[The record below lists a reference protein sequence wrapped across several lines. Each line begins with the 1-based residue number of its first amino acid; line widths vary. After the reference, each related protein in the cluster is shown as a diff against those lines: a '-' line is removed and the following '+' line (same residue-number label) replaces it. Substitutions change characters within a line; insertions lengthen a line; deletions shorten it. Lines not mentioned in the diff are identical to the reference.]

1 MSEAPPDTPAAP
13 LRPLSTPDHGLEVIT
28 SVGAWE
34 RVLDVVAAGTGPIA
48 VDVERASGFRYSQR
62 AYLVQIYRRGGTNFL
77 VDPLEVSDLSG
88 FTTRFGDQEWVLHA
102 ARQDLA
108 SLREVGMSPTRLFDT
123 ELGARL
129 AGLSRVGLQGS
140 VEDLLGVQLAKE
152 HSAADWSTRP
162 LPEGWLNYAALDVE
176 LLPDL
181 RDAVSRTLDEAGKS
195 DFAREEFDAIL
206 HEAPAAAR
214 AEPWRRLSGLHQVR
228 GARGLAIARE
238 LWSAREEFA
247 KAQDVAPGRLLP
259 DRSIVHAAMER
270 PSSQSELVGL
280 KNFHGRASRSEATR
294 WWAAIQRGMR
304 TEELPALRGS
314 HDTVPPP
321 RAWAE
326 KAPEAHRRYVLAR
339 DLIQRS
345 GDRINIPAENI
356 LTPDYLR
363 RICYSPHD
371 PGHPSAIDGQ
381 LEQLGAR
388 RWQRDLVV
396 PLLVEAFSQAAT
408 LDDLAQAG

>member
-1 MSEAPPDTPAAP
+1 MNESHPEPPESS
-13 LRPLSTPDHGLEVIT
+13 LRRLASPDHGLKVIK
-28 SVGAWE
+28 SEDAWKK
-34 RVLDVVAAGTGPIA
+34 VLDVIEAGSGPIA
-48 VDVERASGFRYSQR
+48 LDVERASGFRYSQR

-77 VDPLEVSDLSG
+77 VDPLHLPDLSG

-129 AGLSRVGLQGS
+129 AGLPRVGLQGS

-162 LPEGWLNYAALDVE
+162 LPESWLNYAALDVE
-176 LLPDL
+176 VLPDL
-181 RDAVSRTLDEAGKS
+181 RDAIWRTLEQAGKI
-195 DFAREEFDAIL
+195 DFATEEFNAII
-206 HEAPAAAR
+206 HEPPSAAR

-238 LWSAREEFA
+238 LWLAREEFA
-247 KAQDVAPGRLLP
+247 KAQDVSPGRLLP

-270 PSSQSELVGL
+270 PSSQAELVGL
-280 KNFHGRASRSEATR
+280 KNFHGRASRSEAPR
-294 WWAAIQRGMR
+294 WWAAIREGMA
-304 TEELPALRGS
+304 TQELPALRGS
-314 HDTVPPP
+314 GDTLPPP
-321 RAWAE
+321 RAWLD

-339 DLIQRS
+339 DLIQRA
-345 GDRINIPAENI
+345 GERITIPAENI
-356 LTPDYLR
+356 LTPEYLR
-363 RICYSPHD
+363 RICYAPHD
-371 PGHPSAIDGQ
+371 PSHPSAIDGQ

-396 PLLVEAFSQAAT
+396 PLLVEAFRQAAT
-408 LDDLAQAG
+408 IDEVAATH

>member
-1 MSEAPPDTPAAP
+1 MNGSSSTTPAPPP
-13 LRPLSTPDHGLEVIT
+13 RRLSAPDHGLEVIT
-28 SVGAWE
+28 SGRDWE
-34 RVLDVVAAGTGPIA
+34 RVLDVVAAGSGPIA
-48 VDVERASGFRYSQR
+48 LDVERASGFRYSQR

-88 FTTRFGDQEWVLHA
+88 FTTRFGDEEWVLHA

-108 SLREVGMSPTRLFDT
+108 SLREVGMSPRKLFDT

-176 LLPDL
+176 VLPDL
-181 RDAVSRTLDEAGKS
+181 RDAIARTLHEAGKA
-195 DFAREEFDAIL
+195 DYAREEFDAIL
-206 HEAPAAAR
+206 CEAPPATR

-247 KAQDVAPGRLLP
+247 KAQDVAPGRLIP
-259 DRSIVHAAMER
+259 DRSIVHAAIER
-270 PSSQSELVGL
+270 PSSQSALTGL
-280 KNFHGRASRSEATR
+280 KNFHGRASRSEAPR
-294 WWAAIQRGMR
+294 WWAAIQRGMT
-304 TEELPALRGS
+304 TEELPSLRGAQ
-314 HDTVPPP
+314 DTLPPP
-321 RAWAE
+321 RAWAD

-339 DLIQRS
+339 DLIQRA
-345 GDRINIPAENI
+345 GQRITIPAENI

-371 PGHPSAIDGQ
+371 PHHPSTIDAQ
-381 LEQLGAR
+381 LERLGAR
-388 RWQRDLVV
+388 RWQRELVL

-408 LDDLAQAG
+408 LDELAATD